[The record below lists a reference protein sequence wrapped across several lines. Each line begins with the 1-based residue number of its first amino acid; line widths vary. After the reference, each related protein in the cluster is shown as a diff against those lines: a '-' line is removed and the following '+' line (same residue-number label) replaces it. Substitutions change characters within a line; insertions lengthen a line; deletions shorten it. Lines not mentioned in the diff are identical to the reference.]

1 MGDTNLETIN
11 IHNQYYNSLEGL
23 NIQKFILMA
32 FVIII
37 EVLHFSMLL
46 EKKFIR
52 PKSCF
57 IRLK

>member
-11 IHNQYYNSLEGL
+11 IHNQYYNSLDGL

-37 EVLHFSMLL
+37 KYYIFPCYWKKNSFDPKVVLLD
-46 EKKFIR
+46 
-52 PKSCF
+52 
-57 IRLK
+57 